1 MFMFCDYFWKVI
13 FILNIKIKMMII
25 LKLKCIV
32 ISLNRDDVCIIS
44 FFGFFGKEMYGDEFI
59 LL

>member
-32 ISLNRDDVCIIS
+32 ISLNIDVVCIIS
-44 FFGFFGKEMYGDEFI
+44 FFGKEMYGDEFI

>member
-13 FILNIKIKMMII
+13 FILNIKIKIMII

-32 ISLNRDDVCIIS
+32 ISLNRDNVCIIS
-44 FFGFFGKEMYGDEFI
+44 FFGKEMYGDEFI